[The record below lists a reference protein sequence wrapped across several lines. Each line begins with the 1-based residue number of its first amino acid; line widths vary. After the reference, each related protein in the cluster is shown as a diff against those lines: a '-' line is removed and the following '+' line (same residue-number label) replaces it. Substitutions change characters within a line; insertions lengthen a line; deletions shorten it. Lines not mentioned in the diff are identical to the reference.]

1 MPNGHAPLPSNI
13 MVHPELA
20 ETFEAVAKGPE
31 HFYEGRIAD
40 AIVELVQSG
49 GGVMTQE
56 DLKNTRAERTDAISY
71 TFHKTEQDPGVT
83 LK

>member
-1 MPNGHAPLPSNI
+1 MPDGSVPGPSNI

-20 ETFEAVAKGPE
+20 ATFEAVAKGPE

-49 GGVMTQE
+49 GGVMTKE
-56 DLKNTRAERTDAISY
+56 DLKNTRAHRTEPISY
-71 TFHKTEQDPGVT
+71 TFHATDQDPGVT